1 MQTFKS
7 IRQLVWWLQNNGG
20 GTVQIAVNPV
30 MSDDAV
36 TLTVG
41 LTQTGEGSGAKGS
54 FLNEA
59 VTRIKI

>member
-1 MQTFKS
+1 MRSFKS
-7 IRQLVWWLQNNGG
+7 IPELVWWLQNNGG
-20 GTVQIAVNPV
+20 GTVQIAVSQV

-41 LTQTGEGSGAKGS
+41 LASTGEGSGAKGS

-59 VTRIKI
+59 VTRFKL